1 MAINYKDFGNKLRN
15 TEERSRARL
24 VEESIKPTP
33 EREKF
38 FQSQVFQIGRSVLIE
53 DVLHEILD
61 KRSNYVVVVNESG
74 EMARKF
80 PIDLI
85 PTKQKIQFSEGTFKG
100 VDIPAGFEIVVEQ
113 SDIKDPVGM
122 IKMFDCFR
130 MKSFATIFESADKIG
145 IDLESLFEAT
155 KADQLQA
162 ISIVSGAVG
171 IKLISTDPQKKVDEL
186 IKKASMKP
194 MTPDQK
200 KIYGDMV
207 DMLQKLGLKTDN
219 AVKESVQKYMK
230 DPKRDKEE
238 HTLVGSTLHPDDT
251 ARKMRVRKLMGD

>member
-1 MAINYKDFGNKLRN
+1 MAINFKDFGNKLRN
-15 TEERSRARL
+15 TEERSRAKL

-38 FQSQVFQIGRSVLIE
+38 FSSQVFSIGKSVLVE
-53 DVLHEILD
+53 DKLHEIVD

-74 EMARKF
+74 QMARKF

-85 PTKQKIQFSEGTFKG
+85 PTKQTIEFAEGTYKG
-100 VDIPAGFEIVVEQ
+100 VAIPTGFESVVEH
-113 SDIKDPVGM
+113 SVVIDPVGM
-122 IKMFDCFR
+122 IKMFDCF
-130 MKSFATIFESADKIG
+130 KNKQFATIFESADKIG

-155 KADQLQA
+155 KADQIQA
-162 ISIVSGAVG
+162 IQIVSGAVG
-171 IKLISTDPQKKVDEL
+171 VKVTAVDPQKQVDEL
-186 IKKASMKP
+186 IKKVGSKH

-200 KIYGDMV
+200 KIYSDML
-207 DMLQKLGLKTDN
+207 DMLQKLGLKTSD

-230 DPKRDKEE
+230 DPKRDQEQ
-238 HTLVGSTLHPDDT
+238 HTLVGSSLYPDDT

>member
-1 MAINYKDFGNKLRN
+1 MAINFKDFGNKLRN
-15 TEERSRARL
+15 TKEQSRARL

-38 FQSQVFQIGRSVLIE
+38 FSSNVFAIGRTVLIE
-53 DVLHEILD
+53 DKIHEIVD
-61 KRSNYVVVVNESG
+61 KRSNYVVVINESG

-85 PTKQKIQFSEGTFKG
+85 PTKDNVQFAPGTYKG
-100 VDIPAGFEIVVEQ
+100 VQIPIGMQ
-113 SDIKDPVGM
+113 SVLEHSNIKDPVGM
-122 IKMFDCFR
+122 IKMFEQFEQ
-130 MKSFATIFESADKIG
+130 KNYAVIFEQVDKIG

-162 ISIVSGAVG
+162 IQIVSGAVG
-171 IKLISTDPQKKVDEL
+171 IKVTAVDPQRQVDEL
-186 IKKASMKP
+186 IKKAASKH

-200 KIYGDMV
+200 KIYT
-207 DMLQKLGLKTDN
+207 DMLGMLAKLGLKTGDT
-219 AVKESVQKYMK
+219 VKESVQKYMA
-230 DPKRDKEE
+230 DPKRKQEQ
-238 HTLVGSTLHPDDT
+238 HTEVGSSLHSDDT